1 MSATLVD
8 SSAWLDFLDG
18 DREAARRLDP
28 ILAKKR
34 VLITGSIY
42 AELLSGARS
51 TSAYS
56 LLRGLLEGIEWA
68 EEPNGLWSR
77 VAEHRFALARRG
89 FAASLIDLSI
99 ALAAFDGGYRLLTRD
114 RDFQR
119 IRTVVPIELD
129 LF

>member
-1 MSATLVD
+1 VSAAVVD
-8 SSAWLDFLDG
+8 SSAWLDYLGG
-18 DREAARRLDP
+18 DKEAVKRLDP

-34 VLITGSIY
+34 VLITGPIY

-51 TSAYS
+51 TSEYA
-56 LLRGLLEGIEWA
+56 LLKELLEGVEWA
-68 EEPNGLWSR
+68 AEPGGLWFR

-89 FAASLIDLSI
+89 FEASLIDLSI
-99 ALAAFDGGYRLLTRD
+99 ALSAFDGGYRLVSRD
-114 RDFQR
+114 RDFAR